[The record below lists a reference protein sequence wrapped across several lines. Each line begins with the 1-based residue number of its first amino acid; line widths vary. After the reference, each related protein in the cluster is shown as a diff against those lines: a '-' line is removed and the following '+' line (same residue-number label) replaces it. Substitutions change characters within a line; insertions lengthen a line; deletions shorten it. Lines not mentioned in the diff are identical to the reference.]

1 MEWYGLLESEVNDG
15 GGAGKAAK
23 KCRVRLFSGACKL
36 VVKKASFWV
45 FVFRDLSPH
54 VSPGWSSSQTYT
66 LLTTQRRFPSLGLF
80 NSNSSRRMR
89 WFR

>member
-15 GGAGKAAK
+15 GGAGKAVK

-36 VVKKASFWV
+36 VVKKASFRA

-66 LLTTQRRFPSLGLF
+66 F
-80 NSNSSRRMR
+80 
-89 WFR
+89 